1 VPVVQTWVESA
12 MPWVVIPGIRAV
24 AWKDFD
30 YASLAREWA
39 ATAPLVWLRGARTS
53 PPPSSNELEKRRRV
67 RKRFTAEY

>member
-39 ATAPLVWLRGARTS
+39 ATAPQFG
-53 PPPSSNELEKRRRV
+53 
-67 RKRFTAEY
+67 